1 MSQVAVVTGAG
12 SGVGQAVALMLLE
25 RGWRVALLGRRE
37 STLNE
42 TVAKA
47 GAAAERALVI
57 PCDVGDLASVQR
69 MAEIVTSQLGE
80 VEVLVN
86 AAGTNTP
93 ERSLATLSIE
103 NYEMMMAANLDGAY
117 FCVQAFLPGMR
128 ERGSG
133 TIVNIGSI
141 AGLRASALAG
151 VAYSMSKF
159 GLVGLTQ
166 AINAEERN
174 NGIRACVISP
184 GEIDT
189 PILERRPVMPPPEA
203 RAKMLQPEDVARCV
217 MLVIEMPSRATVE
230 EIVIQPK
237 FM

>member
-1 MSQVAVVTGAG
+1 
-12 SGVGQAVALMLLE
+12 MLLE